1 MTEAAR
7 LLPGKRPSPVSLF
20 PLGLLKYPCPLK
32 NQACTFLVLYGCNLT
47 PHFFISVNVVLTGE
61 VIKKQGKIFG
71 GESQLLKPFRKRVVS
86 WPGVRPAP
94 ACAQAASAT
103 QKQGPC
109 SCTTKHLMRETALR
123 AFNRRRHVQSF
134 STSGVIDH
142 REGSGGWACAERGSQ
157 MFDSA
162 SFLPNRSAHTSIF
175 CVGRS
180 WVNLVNDIS
189 FSQEPGLAR
198 TQFKADRHAPSA
210 WGGEVS

>member
-32 NQACTFLVLYGCNLT
+32 NQRLHILGSLWMQLNSFLYFCQCCFDRRGN
-47 PHFFISVNVVLTGE
+47 
-61 VIKKQGKIFG
+61 KKAREDLW

-109 SCTTKHLMRETALR
+109 SCATKHLMRETALR

-142 REGSGGWACAERGSQ
+142 REGSGGGHARREVHRCLIQPPSC
-157 MFDSA
+157 
-162 SFLPNRSAHTSIF
+162 LT
-175 CVGRS
+175 GRCTHRFS
-180 WVNLVNDIS
+180 VWVTL
-189 FSQEPGLAR
+189 G
-198 TQFKADRHAPSA
+198 
-210 WGGEVS
+210 